1 MANVYWHKERA
12 AERALKPNHNKLLD
26 FFISLACYLLYAG
39 FADDPQAE
47 PKYVSWTVL
56 TLLRTV
62 LYVCIRA
69 CKKRCLITQI
79 WTLPY
84 VFSTS

>member
-26 FFISLACYLLYAG
+26 FFISLALYFLYAG

-56 TLLRTV
+56 T
-62 LYVCIRA
+62 
-69 CKKRCLITQI
+69 
-79 WTLPY
+79 
-84 VFSTS
+84 